1 MGENEIRPV
10 PKPVKKLKKKKKTR
24 KVKTSRAKL
33 VEEIDHLDSD
43 YCLIVNDFTCMLC
56 GKTANQTH
64 HFFHKGSHGNVRFDR
79 RNHCPVCLP
88 CHRRRIH
95 DAGETEELR
104 DKIIEKIGISEFD
117 KLKTEAY
124 KISDYSEST
133 LRDILSLKMH
143 DLVFIS
149 VKYHQ
154 RTNFLSDTALKR
166 LEKARK
172 FVDKCKSDG

>member
-1 MGENEIRPV
+1 MTLRPV
-10 PKPVKKLKKKKKTR
+10 PKPVKKIKKKKVR
-24 KVKTSRAKL
+24 KGKTSRAKL

-79 RNHCPVCLP
+79 RNHCPVCFA

-124 KISDYSEST
+124 KVSNYTEPI
-133 LRDILSLKMH
+133 LRDILSLKRH
-143 DLVFIS
+143 NIVF
-149 VKYHQ
+149 VAVRFGQ
-154 RTNFLSDTALKR
+154 RVQFLSTAAAER
-166 LEKARK
+166 LGKARK
-172 FVDKCKSDG
+172 FVDKCKSGG